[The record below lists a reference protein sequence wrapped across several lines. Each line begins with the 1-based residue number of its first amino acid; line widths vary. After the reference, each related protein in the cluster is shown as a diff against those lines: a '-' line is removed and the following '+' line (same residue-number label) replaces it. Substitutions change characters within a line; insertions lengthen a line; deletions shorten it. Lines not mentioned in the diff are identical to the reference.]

1 MEDGITEAYKSIVE
15 MYGNVSRELALAR
28 QRVNE
33 LAAEVSDL
41 SAYNKRLKDIA
52 DRRGLEIDKCE
63 EVIDVMTNLLVDHTN
78 FTYDDLNA
86 IEMEVRRRFE
96 EGDEE

>member
-1 MEDGITEAYKSIVE
+1 MEDGITEAYASVVE

-28 QRVNE
+28 HRVNE

-41 SAYNKRLKDIA
+41 SAYNKRLKGIA
-52 DRRGLEIDKCE
+52 DSRALEIDKCE
-63 EVIDVMTNLLVDHTN
+63 EVIDTLSNLLVDHTN
-78 FTYDDLNA
+78 FTYDDLHA
-86 IEMEVRRRFE
+86 IEMEVRVRFE